1 MEEFL
6 SDNNYLFDGYVLHT
20 SLHTQGY
27 MIYPTLE
34 NLLTRLEDP
43 EYLNYSLSLSLY
55 QKTERKWY
63 LEALSKRPDLTETQ
77 KRLIKMYQSKL

>member
-20 SLHTQGY
+20 SVNTQGY
-27 MIYPTLE
+27 MICPTLE

-43 EYLNYSLSLSLY
+43 EYLNYSLSLCPY

-77 KRLIKMYQSKL
+77 KRLLLMYQTK